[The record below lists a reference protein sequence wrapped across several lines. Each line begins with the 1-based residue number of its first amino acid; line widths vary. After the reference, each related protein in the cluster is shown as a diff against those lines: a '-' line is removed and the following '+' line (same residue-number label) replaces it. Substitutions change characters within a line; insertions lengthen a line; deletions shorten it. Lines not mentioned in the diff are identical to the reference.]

1 MDKQWCKDTVPLCH
15 KNSTVKVCTR
25 EEQSQHKKQTAD
37 GGLFCLTNGRGWGR
51 VQARLL
57 ILKKVRYRPE
67 KAGYMDIIFE
77 IFLEI
82 YGELMMLIIPE
93 SKWTKKKGAIAI
105 VAALSFIGVMA
116 LFLWGVV
123 LLTDNG
129 DVLGWI
135 PIFFAVVLSAVQIG
149 MGIYRFVRT
158 KRE

>member
-1 MDKQWCKDTVPLCH
+1 
-15 KNSTVKVCTR
+15 
-25 EEQSQHKKQTAD
+25 
-37 GGLFCLTNGRGWGR
+37 
-51 VQARLL
+51 
-57 ILKKVRYRPE
+57 
-67 KAGYMDIIFE
+67 MDIIFE